1 MSRVNRS
8 KSEIIDLLKN
18 PGVIAIIRTGKLTD
32 VVPMLEALVQGGIVA
47 IEITLTAANA
57 LDAIREG
64 REKLGDRCLV
74 GVGTVLDS
82 KICGLAIEAGAEFI
96 VSPVCRTELVNV
108 AHGAGR
114 PIMLGAYTPTE
125 AQTAYE
131 AGADFI
137 KIFPSDTLGPL
148 YIKALRAPL
157 PHLRLVPTGGVRLDN
172 VGEFLEAG
180 CAAVGVGSSLV
191 SADILRTANWPE
203 LSRRAEQFVKA
214 AQTVHR
220 AKKSSG

>member
-1 MSRVNRS
+1 MNRS
-8 KSEIIDLLKN
+8 TSEIIALLKN
-18 PGVIAIIRTGKLTD
+18 PGVIAIIRAGKLTD

-47 IEITLTAANA
+47 IEITMTAGNA

-64 REKLGDRCLV
+64 REALGDRCLV
-74 GVGTVLDS
+74 GVGTVLDT
-82 KICGLAIEAGAEFI
+82 KICALAIEAGADFV
-96 VSPVCRTELVNV
+96 VSPVCRTELVKI
-108 AHGAGR
+108 AHGADR
-114 PIMLGAYTPTE
+114 PIMLGAFTPTE

-157 PHLRLVPTGGVRLDN
+157 PHLCLVPTGGVRLDN

-203 LSRRAEQFVKA
+203 LSQRAEKFVKA
-214 AQTVHR
+214 AKIADR
-220 AKKSSG
+220 AKKTSG